1 MDLKRELTQDKRQAS
16 RALVKEMMV
25 AIQPSDTDWN
35 NRKKDYGRTNDG
47 SKVVPR
53 LVREVNKVFSGQSFT
68 EVVKE
73 KSNLGGIQNRV
84 NLNKVDEM
92 HWDGRSNDV
101 NWLEHCAVG
110 VLNRF
115 TDISFMIKGLLNKNI
130 LFDFYY
136 LGDKNV
142 LWFFRSMADRNN
154 FIRNKVDWK
163 DLFSHIGAWSPAITP
178 QARLAWVEFRGIPLD
193 CWCEDFFLRLG
204 WMVGEPLLIDEE
216 TLSRN
221 NLMCGRVMIL
231 LLGRSKCPDY
241 VKSHWEEED
250 RESSAE
256 QRRSIDRSDMV
267 EKTAHE
273 VGRAATK
280 VSIQN
285 VTQPIG
291 EGGRFNECREKRGSS
306 REGISSII
314 GKSKLAGGDQKNN
327 NCKGKEIIAKNSN
340 HQKGRPIEYKEALV
354 IEKEKDIHWSS
365 SSEETE
371 WVPSPKFKGDTSIV
385 ELNQMVG
392 GKIVIDLG
400 CGMVQD
406 GGLGPNNGQLIQVD
420 GKDPNEDLHIS
431 ESGSPKGGVER
442 GLRMDQAMDNNYI
455 RYNDGVGG
463 SQSSS
468 TNSLSHVSDTLMSV
482 SQNSTVSSRP
492 IGINGELH
500 GRWNLEE
507 EVAKVI
513 GKGFALGV
521 LQGSE
526 DGIRIKGTQGEHKK
540 NRSVKWSFS
549 EEVAKVIEVG
559 KALGVNFNGNEECA
573 VEEIRRRESEDVER
587 YRAQHG

>member
-1 MDLKRELTQDKRQAS
+1 
-16 RALVKEMMV
+16 
-25 AIQPSDTDWN
+25 
-35 NRKKDYGRTNDG
+35 
-47 SKVVPR
+47 
-53 LVREVNKVFSGQSFT
+53 
-68 EVVKE
+68 
-73 KSNLGGIQNRV
+73 
-84 NLNKVDEM
+84 M

-142 LWFFRSMADRNN
+142 LWFFRSIADKNN

-231 LLGRSKCPDY
+231 LPGRSKCPDY
-241 VKSHWEEED
+241 VKVVSGSNSFMVSVMEDQEQISYSCILQCLGLNWEEED

-256 QRRSIDRSDMV
+256 QRRSIDRSDVV
-267 EKTAHE
+267 EKTAYE

-291 EGGRFNECREKRGSS
+291 EGGRFNECRDKRGSS
-306 REGISSII
+306 CEGISSII

-420 GKDPNEDLHIS
+420 GKGLNEDLHIS
-431 ESGSPKGGVER
+431 ESGSPKGSVER

-468 TNSLSHVSDTLMSV
+468 ANSLSHVSDTLFTFEGREMVAFDSNSTATKNKSTKSGFKPVTSVKRHGMITRKDRMSV
-482 SQNSTVSSRP
+482 SQNSIVSSRP

-549 EEVAKVIEVG
+549 EEVARLLRWG
-559 KALGVNFNGNEECA
+559 RL
-573 VEEIRRRESEDVER
+573 
-587 YRAQHG
+587 